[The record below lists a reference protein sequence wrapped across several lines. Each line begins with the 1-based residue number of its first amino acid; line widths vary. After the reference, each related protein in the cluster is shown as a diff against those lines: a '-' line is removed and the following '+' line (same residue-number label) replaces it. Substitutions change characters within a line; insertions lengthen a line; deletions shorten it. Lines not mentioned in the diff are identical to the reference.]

1 MVAIREVCMDAVW
14 DVEIVV
20 VEWIQ
25 SWGRWLEAPMEAVTL
40 LGSQALLLVL
50 VPLVF
55 WSLHPAVG
63 ARLYLIAAG
72 AALVADLLKI
82 ALHGARPSWFHLSV
96 RPLAG
101 ETTFGA
107 PSAHAATSLV
117 LWGYGALRLRRR
129 GAWWAAAAI
138 VAAVGLTRI
147 YLGAHFVTDV
157 LAGWLLGAAAL
168 WAALRYEDALLARW
182 RRLGLPAQ
190 TGLALAASL
199 APLLAAAGWQALFHA
214 DWTPPEEWTGSVPP
228 GIGDASLEHTAG
240 VAGGLFGGVLG
251 LSALA
256 VRGWYSAAGSA
267 VSRAARYVV
276 GISGTVLI
284 LAVADVAVPG
294 AAGSA
299 GLLREYLVFA
309 VLGAWSALGAPELF
323 LRMGL
328 AGRPGGVGRA
338 AGAGHA
344 DAPPDGPAADR
355 E

>member
-1 MVAIREVCMDAVW
+1 MDAVW

-25 SWGRWLEAPMEAVTL
+25 SWGRWLEAPMEAVSV
-40 LGSQALLLVL
+40 LGSQALLVVL

-55 WSLHPAVG
+55 WSLNAAVG
-63 ARLYLIAAG
+63 ARLYLIATG
-72 AALVADLLKI
+72 AALVAGLLKI
-82 ALHGARPSWFHLSV
+82 VLHSARPSWFHLSV

-107 PSAHAATSLV
+107 PSAHATTSLV
-117 LWGYGALRLRRR
+117 LWGYTALRLRRR
-129 GAWWAAAAI
+129 WAWWAAAATI
-138 VAAVGLTRI
+138 AAVGLTRI

-157 LAGWLLGAAAL
+157 LAGWLLGAAVL

-199 APLLAAAGWQALFHA
+199 VALLAAAGWQALFHA
-214 DWTPPEEWTGSVPP
+214 DWSPPEEWTGSVPP
-228 GIGDASLEHTAG
+228 GLDHASLEYMAG

-256 VRGWYSAAGSA
+256 VRGWYSTAGSA
-267 VSRAARYVV
+267 VSRAARYVI

-284 LAVADVAVPG
+284 LVAVDVAVPG
-294 AAGSA
+294 AAGTA

-328 AGRPGGVGRA
+328 AERPAGASPA
-338 AGAGHA
+338 AGAARTA
-344 DAPPDGPAADR
+344 DAPSDGPAADR